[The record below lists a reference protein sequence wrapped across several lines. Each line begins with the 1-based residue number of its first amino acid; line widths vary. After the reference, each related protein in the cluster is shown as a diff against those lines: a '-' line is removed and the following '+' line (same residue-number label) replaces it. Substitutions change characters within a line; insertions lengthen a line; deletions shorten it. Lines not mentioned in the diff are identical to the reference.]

1 MLVII
6 MRDIILIRQK
16 IWKDSVYLCMR
27 FLYRKGVFF
36 MNYILKQFD
45 NDLLYFS
52 MENTNDGLQVHI
64 NSINEN
70 MKNQLPLDLEIEDK
84 SLKRWL
90 EKRTIPR
97 NRAYVSNFLSRLGLN
112 EKDTKG
118 IIDFSQGLSLNDH
131 YWIVKEDCKDLF
143 ADKNLYTNSFNTNI
157 ASIAFTGYGSYTRSS
172 FRSSPEFTTNGMLAK
187 SWRRIKGKVMLYKSG
202 TEGFA
207 NSGLEPYSEFYASQ
221 IAKTMELN
229 YIDYDLSKWKGKL
242 CSTCEL
248 FTSQDISF
256 IPVGRLVKTGGIE
269 AVIDYYKNLGEDY
282 YQELID
288 MLVFDAVILNEDR
301 HFGNFGLLVDSHT
314 NKIIAP
320 APIFDNGLSLLC
332 YAMDSDFNDINTYV
346 STRLPSTYQNFIG
359 FVKPLM
365 TSRQK
370 DKLRKLIN
378 FKFDRKT
385 RYKLLNKRLKQLE
398 KIIQQRVM
406 LLLD

>member
-1 MLVII
+1 
-6 MRDIILIRQK
+6 
-16 IWKDSVYLCMR
+16 
-27 FLYRKGVFF
+27 

-52 MENTNDGLQVHI
+52 MNNTNDGLQVHI
-64 NSINEN
+64 NSVNEK
-70 MKNQLPLDLEIEDK
+70 MKNQIPLDLEVDDN

-97 NRAYVSNFLSRLGLN
+97 NRAYVSNFLSKLGLN

-118 IIDFSQGLSLNDH
+118 IIEICQGLSLNDS
-131 YWIVKEDCKDLF
+131 YWVVKEDCTDKF
-143 ADKNLYTNSFNTNI
+143 SDKNLYTNSFNTNI

-221 IAKTMELN
+221 VARKMELN
-229 YIDYDLSKWKGKL
+229 HIDYNLSKWKGKL

-248 FTSQDISF
+248 FTNQDISF
-256 IPVGRLVKTGGIE
+256 IPIGRLVKTGGIE
-269 AVIDYYKNLGEDY
+269 AVIEYYKNLGDNY

-301 HFGNFGLLVDSHT
+301 HFGNFGLLVDSNT
-314 NKIIAP
+314 NQIIAP

-332 YAMDSDFNDINTYV
+332 YAMDSDFKEINTYV
-346 STRLPSTYQNFIG
+346 STRLPATYQDFIG

-365 TSRQK
+365 SNRQK

-398 KIIQQRVM
+398 K
-406 LLLD
+406 

>member
-1 MLVII
+1 
-6 MRDIILIRQK
+6 
-16 IWKDSVYLCMR
+16 
-27 FLYRKGVFF
+27 

-45 NDLLYFS
+45 TDLLYFS

-64 NSINEN
+64 DSINEN
-70 MKNQLPLDLEIEDK
+70 KRHQIPLDLEVTDL

-97 NRAYVSNFLSRLGLN
+97 NRAYVSNFLARLGLN

-118 IIDFSQGLSLNDH
+118 IIDICQGLSLNDS
-131 YWIVKEDCKDLF
+131 YWVVKEGCTDLF
-143 ADKNLYTNSFNTNI
+143 RDKNLYTNSFNTNI
-157 ASIAFTGYGSYTRSS
+157 ASIAFTGYGSYTRST

-187 SWRRIKGKVMLYKSG
+187 SWRRIKGNVVLYKSG

-207 NSGLEPYSEFYASQ
+207 NSGLEPYLEFYASQ
-221 IAKTMELN
+221 IARKMELN
-229 YIDYDLSKWKGKL
+229 HIDYDLSKWKGKL
-242 CSTCEL
+242 CSTCVL
-248 FTSQDISF
+248 FTSEDVSF
-256 IPVGRLVKTGGIE
+256 IPIGRLVKNGGID
-269 AVIDYYKNLGEDY
+269 AVITYYKKIGDDF
-282 YQELID
+282 YQELVD

-301 HFGNFGLLVDSHT
+301 HFGNFGLLIDSHT

-332 YAMDSDFNDINTYV
+332 YAMDDDFKDIDSYV
-346 STRLPSTYQNFIG
+346 STRLPATYQDFIS

-370 DKLRKLIN
+370 NKLRKLID
-378 FKFDRKT
+378 FQFDKKT
-385 RYKLLNKRLKQLE
+385 RYKLSNKRLKQLE
-398 KIIQQRVM
+398 KLIQERVI

>member
-1 MLVII
+1 M
-6 MRDIILIRQK
+6 K
-16 IWKDSVYLCMR
+16 
-27 FLYRKGVFF
+27 
-36 MNYILKQFD
+36 YILKQFD

-64 NSINEN
+64 DSINN
-70 MKNQLPLDLEIEDK
+70 KMMNQIPLDLEINDK

-97 NRAYVSNFLSRLGLN
+97 NRAYVSNFLARLGLN

-118 IIDFSQGLSLNDH
+118 IIDICMGLSLNDS
-131 YWIVKEDCKDLF
+131 YWVVKEECKDTF
-143 ADKNLYTNSFNTNI
+143 ETKNLYTNSFNTAI
-157 ASIAFTGYGSYTRSS
+157 ASIAFTGYGSYTRST

-202 TEGFA
+202 TEGFS

-221 IAKTMELN
+221 VAQAMEINHVN
-229 YIDYDLSKWKGKL
+229 YGLSKWKGKL
-242 CSTCEL
+242 CSICEL

-256 IPVGRLVKTGGIE
+256 IPVGRLVTSGGID
-269 AVIDYYKNLGEDY
+269 AVINYYKFLGNEY

-288 MLVFDAVILNEDR
+288 MLVFDALILNEDR
-301 HFGNFGLLVDSHT
+301 HFGNFGLLIDNHA

-332 YAMDSDFNDINTYV
+332 YANTNDYNEMKKYAT
-346 STRLPSTYQNFIG
+346 TRLPATYQDFIS

-378 FKFDRKT
+378 FKFEKSS
-385 RYKLLNKRLKQLE
+385 RYKLSNKRLKNLE
-398 KIIQQRVM
+398 KLLQERIQ

>member
-1 MLVII
+1 
-6 MRDIILIRQK
+6 
-16 IWKDSVYLCMR
+16 
-27 FLYRKGVFF
+27 

-52 MENTNDGLQVHI
+52 MNNTNDGLQVHI
-64 NSINEN
+64 NSVNEK
-70 MKNQLPLDLEIEDK
+70 MKNQIPLDLEVDDN

-97 NRAYVSNFLSRLGLN
+97 NRAYVSNFLSKLGLN

-118 IIDFSQGLSLNDH
+118 IIEICQGLSLNDS
-131 YWIVKEDCKDLF
+131 YWVVKEDCTDKF
-143 ADKNLYTNSFNTNI
+143 SDKNLYTNSFNTNI

-221 IAKTMELN
+221 VARKMELN
-229 YIDYDLSKWKGKL
+229 HIDYNLSKWKGKL

-248 FTSQDISF
+248 FTNQDISF
-256 IPVGRLVKTGGIE
+256 IPIGRLVKTGGIE
-269 AVIDYYKNLGEDY
+269 VVIEYYKNLGDNY

-301 HFGNFGLLVDSHT
+301 HFGNFGLLVDSNT
-314 NKIIAP
+314 NQIIAP

-332 YAMDSDFNDINTYV
+332 YAMDSDFKEINNYV
-346 STRLPSTYQNFIG
+346 STRLPATYQDFIG

-365 TSRQK
+365 SNRQK

-398 KIIQQRVM
+398 KIIQERVM

>member
-1 MLVII
+1 
-6 MRDIILIRQK
+6 
-16 IWKDSVYLCMR
+16 
-27 FLYRKGVFF
+27 

-45 NDLLYFS
+45 TDLLYFS

-64 NSINEN
+64 DSINEDERH
-70 MKNQLPLDLEIEDK
+70 QIPLDLEVTDL

-97 NRAYVSNFLSRLGLN
+97 NRAYVSNFLARLGLN

-118 IIDFSQGLSLNDH
+118 IIDICQGLSLNDS
-131 YWIVKEDCKDLF
+131 YWVVKEGCTDLF
-143 ADKNLYTNSFNTNI
+143 RDKNLYTNSFNTNI
-157 ASIAFTGYGSYTRSS
+157 ASIAFTGYGSYTRST

-187 SWRRIKGKVMLYKSG
+187 SWRRIKGNVVLYKSG

-221 IAKTMELN
+221 IARKMELN
-229 YIDYDLSKWKGKL
+229 HIDYDLSKWKGKL
-242 CSTCEL
+242 CSTCVL
-248 FTSQDISF
+248 FTSEDVSF
-256 IPVGRLVKTGGIE
+256 IPIGRLVKNGGID
-269 AVIDYYKNLGEDY
+269 AVITYYKKIGDDF
-282 YQELID
+282 YQELVD

-301 HFGNFGLLVDSHT
+301 HFGNFGLLIDSHT
-314 NKIIAP
+314 NKIIAS

-332 YAMDSDFNDINTYV
+332 YAMDDDFKDMDSYV
-346 STRLPSTYQNFIG
+346 STRLPATYQDFIS

-370 DKLRKLIN
+370 NKLRKLID
-378 FKFDRKT
+378 FQFDKKT
-385 RYKLLNKRLKQLE
+385 RYKLSNKRLKQLE
-398 KIIQQRVM
+398 KLIQERVI

>member
-1 MLVII
+1 
-6 MRDIILIRQK
+6 
-16 IWKDSVYLCMR
+16 
-27 FLYRKGVFF
+27 

-45 NDLLYFS
+45 TDLLYFS
-52 MENTNDGLQVHI
+52 MENTNEGLQVHI
-64 NSINEN
+64 DSINEDERH
-70 MKNQLPLDLEIEDK
+70 QIPLDLEVTDL

-97 NRAYVSNFLSRLGLN
+97 NRAYVSNFLARLGLN

-118 IIDFSQGLSLNDH
+118 IIDICQGLSLNDS
-131 YWIVKEDCKDLF
+131 YWVVKEGCTDLF
-143 ADKNLYTNSFNTNI
+143 RDKNLYTNSFNTNI
-157 ASIAFTGYGSYTRSS
+157 ASIAFTGYGSYTRST

-187 SWRRIKGKVMLYKSG
+187 SWRRIKGNVVLYKSG

-221 IAKTMELN
+221 IARKMELN
-229 YIDYDLSKWKGKL
+229 HIDYDLSKWKGKL
-242 CSTCEL
+242 CSTCVL
-248 FTSQDISF
+248 FTSEDVSF
-256 IPVGRLVKTGGIE
+256 IPIGRLVKNGGID
-269 AVIDYYKNLGEDY
+269 AVITYYKKIGDDF
-282 YQELID
+282 YQELVD

-301 HFGNFGLLVDSHT
+301 HFGNFGLLIDSHT

-332 YAMDSDFNDINTYV
+332 YAMDDDFKDIDSYV
-346 STRLPSTYQNFIG
+346 STRQPAAYQNFIS

-370 DKLRKLIN
+370 NKLRKLIH
-378 FKFDRKT
+378 FQFDKKT
-385 RYKLLNKRLKQLE
+385 RYKLSNKRLKQLE
-398 KIIQQRVM
+398 KPIQERVI

>member
-1 MLVII
+1 
-6 MRDIILIRQK
+6 
-16 IWKDSVYLCMR
+16 
-27 FLYRKGVFF
+27 

-52 MENTNDGLQVHI
+52 MNNTNDGLQVHI
-64 NSINEN
+64 NSVNEK
-70 MKNQLPLDLEIEDK
+70 MKNQIPLDLEVDDN

-97 NRAYVSNFLSRLGLN
+97 NRAYVSNFLSKLGLN

-118 IIDFSQGLSLNDH
+118 IIEICQGLSLNDS
-131 YWIVKEDCKDLF
+131 YWVVKEDCTDKF
-143 ADKNLYTNSFNTNI
+143 SDKNLYTNSFNTNI

-221 IAKTMELN
+221 VARKMELN
-229 YIDYDLSKWKGKL
+229 HIDYNLSKWKGKL

-248 FTSQDISF
+248 FTNQDISF
-256 IPVGRLVKTGGIE
+256 IPIGRLVKTGGIE
-269 AVIDYYKNLGEDY
+269 AVIEYYKNLGDNY

-288 MLVFDAVILNEDR
+288 MLVFDVVILNEDR
-301 HFGNFGLLVDSHT
+301 HFGNFGLLVDSNT
-314 NKIIAP
+314 NQIIAP

-332 YAMDSDFNDINTYV
+332 YAMDSDFKEINTYV
-346 STRLPSTYQNFIG
+346 STRLPATYQDFIG

-365 TSRQK
+365 SNRQK

-398 KIIQQRVM
+398 KIIQERVM

>member
-1 MLVII
+1 
-6 MRDIILIRQK
+6 
-16 IWKDSVYLCMR
+16 
-27 FLYRKGVFF
+27 

-45 NDLLYFS
+45 TDLLYFS

-64 NSINEN
+64 DSINEDERH
-70 MKNQLPLDLEIEDK
+70 QIPLDLEVTDL

-97 NRAYVSNFLSRLGLN
+97 NRAYVSNFLARLGLN

-118 IIDFSQGLSLNDH
+118 IIDICQGLSLNDS
-131 YWIVKEDCKDLF
+131 YWVVKEGCTDLF
-143 ADKNLYTNSFNTNI
+143 RDKNLYTNSFNTNI
-157 ASIAFTGYGSYTRSS
+157 ASIAFTGYGSYTRST

-187 SWRRIKGKVMLYKSG
+187 SWRRIKGNVVLYKSG

-221 IAKTMELN
+221 IARKMELN
-229 YIDYDLSKWKGKL
+229 HIDYDLSKWKGKL
-242 CSTCEL
+242 CSTCVL
-248 FTSQDISF
+248 FTSEDVSF
-256 IPVGRLVKTGGIE
+256 IPIGRLVKNGGIDV
-269 AVIDYYKNLGEDY
+269 VITYYKKIGDDF
-282 YQELID
+282 YQELVD

-301 HFGNFGLLVDSHT
+301 HFGNFGLLIDSHT
-314 NKIIAP
+314 NKIIAS

-332 YAMDSDFNDINTYV
+332 YAMDDDFKDMDSYV
-346 STRLPSTYQNFIG
+346 STRLPATYQDFIS

-370 DKLRKLIN
+370 NKLRKLID
-378 FKFDRKT
+378 FQFDKKT
-385 RYKLLNKRLKQLE
+385 RYKLSNKRLKQLE
-398 KIIQQRVM
+398 KLIQERVI

>member
-1 MLVII
+1 
-6 MRDIILIRQK
+6 
-16 IWKDSVYLCMR
+16 
-27 FLYRKGVFF
+27 

-64 NSINEN
+64 ISVDEK
-70 MKNQLPLDLEIEDK
+70 MKSQIPLDLDINDK

-90 EKRTIPR
+90 EKRTVPR
-97 NRAYVSNFLSRLGLN
+97 NRAYVSNFLARIGLN

-118 IIDFSQGLSLNDH
+118 IIEICQGLSLNDS
-131 YWIVKEDCKDLF
+131 YWVVKEDCKDLF
-143 ADKNLYTNSFNTNI
+143 EDKNLYTNSFNTNI
-157 ASIAFTGYGSYTRSS
+157 ASIAFTGYGSYTKSS

-187 SWRRIKGKVMLYKSG
+187 SWRRIKGKVLLYKSG

-221 IAKTMELN
+221 IARTMGLN
-229 YIDYDLSKWKGKL
+229 HIDYDLSQWKGKI

-248 FTSQDISF
+248 FTSPDVSF
-256 IPVGRLVKTGGIE
+256 IPIGRLVRDGGIE
-269 AVIDYYKNLGEDY
+269 SVIDYYRNLGDNY

-301 HFGNFGLLVDSHT
+301 HFGNFGLLVDSHA

-332 YAMDSDFNDINTYV
+332 YAMEGDFEDTNTYV
-346 STRLPSTYQNFIG
+346 STRLPATYQDFIL

-365 TSRQK
+365 TFRQK

-378 FKFDRKT
+378 FKFDKNT
-385 RYKLLNKRLKQLE
+385 RYKLSNKRLKQLE
-398 KIIQQRVM
+398 KIIQERVI
-406 LLLD
+406 LLLN

>member
-1 MLVII
+1 
-6 MRDIILIRQK
+6 
-16 IWKDSVYLCMR
+16 
-27 FLYRKGVFF
+27 

-52 MENTNDGLQVHI
+52 MNNTNDGLQVHI
-64 NSINEN
+64 NSVNEK
-70 MKNQLPLDLEIEDK
+70 MKNQIPLDLEVDDN

-97 NRAYVSNFLSRLGLN
+97 NRAYVSNFLSKLCLN

-118 IIDFSQGLSLNDH
+118 IIEICQGLSLNDS
-131 YWIVKEDCKDLF
+131 YWVVKEDCTDKF
-143 ADKNLYTNSFNTNI
+143 SDKNLYTNSFNTNI

-221 IAKTMELN
+221 VARKMELN
-229 YIDYDLSKWKGKL
+229 HIDYNLSKWKGKL

-248 FTSQDISF
+248 FTNQDISF
-256 IPVGRLVKTGGIE
+256 IPIGRLVKTGGIE
-269 AVIDYYKNLGEDY
+269 AVIEYYKNLGDNY

-301 HFGNFGLLVDSHT
+301 HFGNFGLLVDSNT
-314 NKIIAP
+314 NQIIAP

-332 YAMDSDFNDINTYV
+332 YAMDSDFKEINTYV
-346 STRLPSTYQNFIG
+346 STRLPATYQDFIG

-365 TSRQK
+365 SNRQK

-398 KIIQQRVM
+398 KIIQERVM

>member
-1 MLVII
+1 
-6 MRDIILIRQK
+6 
-16 IWKDSVYLCMR
+16 
-27 FLYRKGVFF
+27 

-52 MENTNDGLQVHI
+52 MNNTNDGLQVHI
-64 NSINEN
+64 NSVNEK
-70 MKNQLPLDLEIEDK
+70 MKNQIPLDLEVDDN

-97 NRAYVSNFLSRLGLN
+97 NRAYVSNFLSKLGLN

-118 IIDFSQGLSLNDH
+118 IIEICQGLSLNDS
-131 YWIVKEDCKDLF
+131 YWVVKEDCTDKF
-143 ADKNLYTNSFNTNI
+143 SDKNLYTNSFNTNI

-221 IAKTMELN
+221 VARKMELN
-229 YIDYDLSKWKGKL
+229 HIDYNLSKWKGKL

-248 FTSQDISF
+248 FTNQDISF
-256 IPVGRLVKTGGIE
+256 IPIGRLVKTGGIE
-269 AVIDYYKNLGEDY
+269 AVIEYYKNLGDNY

-301 HFGNFGLLVDSHT
+301 HFGNFGLLVDSNT
-314 NKIIAP
+314 NQIIAP

-332 YAMDSDFNDINTYV
+332 YAMDSDFKEINTYV
-346 STRLPSTYQNFIG
+346 STRLPATYQDFIV

-365 TSRQK
+365 SNRQK

-398 KIIQQRVM
+398 KIIQERVM

>member
-1 MLVII
+1 
-6 MRDIILIRQK
+6 
-16 IWKDSVYLCMR
+16 
-27 FLYRKGVFF
+27 

-52 MENTNDGLQVHI
+52 MNNTNDGLQVHI
-64 NSINEN
+64 NSVNEK
-70 MKNQLPLDLEIEDK
+70 MKNQIPLDLEVDDN

-97 NRAYVSNFLSRLGLN
+97 NRAYVSNFLSKLGLN

-118 IIDFSQGLSLNDH
+118 IIEICQGLSLNDS
-131 YWIVKEDCKDLF
+131 YWVVKEDCTDKF
-143 ADKNLYTNSFNTNI
+143 SDKNLYTNSFNTNI

-221 IAKTMELN
+221 VARKMELN
-229 YIDYDLSKWKGKL
+229 HIDYNLSKWKGKL

-248 FTSQDISF
+248 FTNQDISF
-256 IPVGRLVKTGGIE
+256 IPIGRLLKTGGIE
-269 AVIDYYKNLGEDY
+269 AVIEYYKNLGDNY

-301 HFGNFGLLVDSHT
+301 HFGNFGLLVDSNT
-314 NKIIAP
+314 NQIIAP

-332 YAMDSDFNDINTYV
+332 YAMDSDFKEINTYV
-346 STRLPSTYQNFIG
+346 STRLPATYQDFIG

-365 TSRQK
+365 SNRQK

-398 KIIQQRVM
+398 KIIQERVM